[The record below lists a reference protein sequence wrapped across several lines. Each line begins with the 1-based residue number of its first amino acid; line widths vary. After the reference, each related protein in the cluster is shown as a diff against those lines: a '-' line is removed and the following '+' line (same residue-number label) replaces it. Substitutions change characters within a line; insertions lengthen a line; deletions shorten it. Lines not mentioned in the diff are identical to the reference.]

1 MKGSKMV
8 WALSFSF
15 FLLFSINSSSVYAQ
29 SSSEPTNMSE
39 WTTYDRES
47 ILTDPIAQKILEN
60 IEISKQI
67 LYDIQ
72 NPQRI
77 VTERELY
84 IDQQRQIAQQLLQ
97 EQLDRMN
104 KSYANN
110 TPRAAFEKYVAKF
123 SGEYHDY
130 LWELFDYFYSKV
142 TTAREYRDNF
152 LAYGGSHREAQ
163 QVFIEYATI
172 TKAER
177 IQFAH
182 ETALKYGLINKVS
195 NIDDFNALPTKTK
208 QAFVSYMDSKGLSE
222 FALNP
227 MYDLG
232 PRTDVV
238 TNVDNQLIT
247 EEQNAEIITIDYSE
261 DTNGL
266 EQIFEIN
273 SEENDLVQLTV
284 EEPVS
289 LTVKKFNGYNYGT
302 QYSKL
307 MNDVSEFTVS
317 AWVKPDYSSGS
328 SEFTILSKENVF
340 KLSINN
346 VKTPENIVKFSVFN
360 GFKWTTIESYS
371 VVGEEWS
378 HVAAKL
384 DGQTISLYLNGNLE
398 ATKQIEKIPILN
410 SYGYVEFVPIDGIS
424 YDSAIFFGAQQT
436 SRTGDVSTYGFFS
449 GQIDEIVIDNHSFA
463 DNEIVELCKESL
475 YFSS

>member
-1 MKGSKMV
+1 LKDSKIV

-29 SSSEPTNMSE
+29 SSSESVNLSE
-39 WTTYDRES
+39 WTTYTGES
-47 ILTDPIAQKILEN
+47 ILTDPVAQKILEN

-77 VTERELY
+77 VTEHELY
-84 IDQQRQIAQQLLQ
+84 IDQQRQIAQQQLQ

-104 KSYANN
+104 KNN
-110 TPRAAFEKYVAKF
+110 ADKFPRAAFAKYVAKF
-123 SGEYHDY
+123 PEEYHDY
-130 LWELFDYFYSKV
+130 LWELFDYLYTKV
-142 TTAREYRDNF
+142 TIAREVRDNI
-152 LAYGGSHREAQ
+152 LANGGSNRDAQ
-163 QVFIEYATI
+163 QAFVEYASI

-177 IQFAH
+177 IAYAEEMAVKH
-182 ETALKYGLINKVS
+182 GLINKVS
-195 NIDDFNALPTKTK
+195 NIEHFNALPTHTK
-208 QAFVSYMDSKGLSE
+208 QAFVSYMDSKGLGE

-227 MYDLG
+227 MYDA
-232 PRTDVV
+232 VSV
-238 TNVDNQLIT
+238 TNEVTQ
-247 EEQNAEIITIDYSE
+247 EQKSEIITIDYSE

-289 LTVKKFNGYNYGT
+289 LTVKEFNGYNYRIFESQII
-302 QYSKL
+302 QYHLSKL
-307 MNDVSEFTVS
+307 MNDASEFTVS

-328 SEFTILSKENVF
+328 SEFTIISKENAF
-340 KLSINN
+340 KLSVNN

-360 GFKWTTIESYS
+360 GFQWTTIESYS
-371 VVGEEWS
+371 IVGEEWS

-398 ATKQIEKIPILN
+398 GTKQIEGIPILN
-410 SYGYVEFVPIDGIS
+410 SYGYVELGPIDGIS
-424 YDSAIFFGAQQT
+424 SDSPILFGAQQT
-436 SRTGDVSTYGFFS
+436 SRTSDVSTNGFFS
-449 GQIDEIVIDNHSFA
+449 GQMDEIIIDNHSLT
-463 DNEIVELCKESL
+463 DQEIVELCENSHYDL
-475 YFSS
+475 A

>member
-1 MKGSKMV
+1 MKGSKTV

-29 SSSEPTNMSE
+29 SSSESINLSE
-39 WTTYDRES
+39 WTTYTGES
-47 ILTDPIAQKILEN
+47 ILTDPFAQKILEN
-60 IEISKQI
+60 IEISKQRI
-67 LYDIQ
+67 AELQ

-77 VTERELY
+77 LTEHQKFIEE
-84 IDQQRQIAQQLLQ
+84 QRKIVQQQLQ
-97 EQLDRMN
+97 EELDRMN
-104 KSYANN
+104 KNADK
-110 TPRAAFEKYVAKF
+110 TPRLAFEKMVAKYP
-123 SGEYHDY
+123 EQYHDY
-130 LWELFDYFYSKV
+130 LWELFDYLYSKV
-142 TTAREYRDNF
+142 TTAKEYRDNI
-152 LAYGGSHREAQ
+152 LAYGGSYREAQ

-182 ETALKYGLINKVS
+182 EMAVKYGLINKVS

-208 QAFVSYMDSKGLSE
+208 QAFVSYMDSKGLGE

-227 MYDLG
+227 MYDTG
-232 PRTDVV
+232 SV
-238 TNVDNQLIT
+238 TNVVTQ
-247 EEQNAEIITIDYSE
+247 EQKSEIITIDYSE
-261 DTNGL
+261 DANGL

-273 SEENDLVQLTV
+273 SKENYLAQLTV
-284 EEPVS
+284 EEPAS
-289 LTVKKFNGYNYGT
+289 TTALEFNGYNYRT
-302 QYSKL
+302 FQSQILQESKL

-328 SEFTILSKENVF
+328 SEFTIISKENAF

-410 SYGYVEFVPIDGIS
+410 SYGYVEFVQIDGIS
-424 YDSAIFFGAQQT
+424 FDSAIFFGAQQT

-463 DNEIVELCKESL
+463 DNEIVELCKESP
-475 YFSS
+475 YFSA

>member
-1 MKGSKMV
+1 MKGFQTV

-15 FLLFSINSSSVYAQ
+15 FLLFSINAGSVYAQ
-29 SSSEPTNMSE
+29 SSSEPTNLSE

-77 VTERELY
+77 VTPHELY
-84 IDQQRQIAQQLLQ
+84 IEQQRMLVQQQLQ
-97 EQLDRMN
+97 EELDRMN

-110 TPRAAFEKYVAKF
+110 TPRAAFAKYVAKF
-123 SGEYHDY
+123 PEEYHGY
-130 LWELFDYFYSKV
+130 LWELFDYLYSKV
-142 TTAREYRDNF
+142 TAAREYRDNF
-152 LAYGGSHREAQ
+152 LAYGGSHWEAQ

-182 ETALKYGLINKVS
+182 EMAVKYGLINKVS
-195 NIDDFNALPTKTK
+195 NIVHFNALPDETKT
-208 QAFVSYMDSKGLSE
+208 AFVAYMEDKGLGE
-222 FALNP
+222 FALSP
-227 MYDLG
+227 MYDDNSLAG
-232 PRTDVV
+232 SL
-238 TNVDNQLIT
+238 TNVGSEIT
-247 EEQNAEIITIDYSE
+247 TQETYSEIITIDYTE
-261 DTNGL
+261 VIL
-266 EQIFEIN
+266 EQN
-273 SEENDLVQLTV
+273 SVLDLSYQAPIPPTLI
-284 EEPVS
+284 E
-289 LTVKKFNGYNYGT
+289 FNGHEYT
-302 QYSKL
+302 TEEIQT
-307 MNDVSEFTVS
+307 MNSVSEFTLS
-317 AWVKPDYSSGS
+317 AWVKPDYSSCS
-328 SEFTILSKENVF
+328 SECTIISKENAF

-371 VVGEEWS
+371 IVGEEWS

-384 DGQTISLYLNGNLE
+384 DGQTISLYLDGNLE
-398 ATKQIEKIPILN
+398 ATKQIEEVPILN
-410 SYGYVEFVPIDGIS
+410 SYGYVEFGPIDGIS
-424 YDSAIFFGAQQT
+424 SDSAILFGAQQT

-463 DNEIVELCKESL
+463 DNEIVELCKVSP
-475 YFSS
+475 YFSA

>member
-1 MKGSKMV
+1 MKGSKTV

-29 SSSEPTNMSE
+29 SSSEPTNLSE
-39 WTTYDRES
+39 WTTYTGES

-60 IEISKQI
+60 IEISKQRI
-67 LYDIQ
+67 AELQ

-77 VTERELY
+77 LTEHQKFIEE
-84 IDQQRQIAQQLLQ
+84 QRKIVQQQLQ
-97 EQLDRMN
+97 EELDRMN
-104 KSYANN
+104 KNADK
-110 TPRAAFEKYVAKF
+110 TPRLAFEKMVAKYP
-123 SGEYHDY
+123 EQYHDY
-130 LWELFDYFYSKV
+130 LWELFDYLYSKV
-142 TTAREYRDNF
+142 TTAKEYRDNI
-152 LAYGGSHREAQ
+152 LAYGGSYREAQ

-182 ETALKYGLINKVS
+182 EMAVKYGLINKVS

-208 QAFVSYMDSKGLSE
+208 QAFVSYMDSKGLGE

-227 MYDLG
+227 MYDTG
-232 PRTDVV
+232 SV
-238 TNVDNQLIT
+238 TNVVTQ
-247 EEQNAEIITIDYSE
+247 EQKSEIITIDYSE
-261 DTNGL
+261 DANGL

-273 SEENDLVQLTV
+273 SKENYLAQLTV
-284 EEPVS
+284 EEPAS
-289 LTVKKFNGYNYGT
+289 TTALEFNGYNYRT
-302 QYSKL
+302 FQSQILQESKL

-328 SEFTILSKENVF
+328 SEFTIISKENAF

-371 VVGEEWS
+371 VIEEEWN

-398 ATKQIEKIPILN
+398 ATKQIEGIPILN
-410 SYGYVEFVPIDGIS
+410 SYGYVEFVQIDGIS
-424 YDSAIFFGAQQT
+424 SDSAILFGAQQT

-463 DNEIVELCKESL
+463 DNEIVELCKESP
-475 YFSS
+475 YFSA

>member
-1 MKGSKMV
+1 M

-29 SSSEPTNMSE
+29 SSSEPTNLSE
-39 WTTYDRES
+39 WTTYTGES

-60 IEISKQI
+60 IEISKQRI
-67 LYDIQ
+67 AELQ

-77 VTERELY
+77 MTEHQKFIEE
-84 IDQQRQIAQQLLQ
+84 QRKIVQQQLQ
-97 EQLDRMN
+97 EELDRMN
-104 KSYANN
+104 KNADK
-110 TPRAAFEKYVAKF
+110 TPRLAFEKMVAKYPD
-123 SGEYHDY
+123 EYHDY
-130 LWELFDYFYSKV
+130 LWELFDYLWSKV
-142 TTAREYRDNF
+142 TTAREHRDNI
-152 LAYGGSHREAQ
+152 LANGGSYREAQ
-163 QVFIEYATI
+163 QVFIEQATI

-182 ETALKYGLINKVS
+182 EMAVKYGLINKVS

-208 QAFVSYMDSKGLSE
+208 QAFVSYMDSKGLGE
-222 FALNP
+222 FAMNP
-227 MYDLG
+227 MYDIES
-232 PRTDVV
+232 V
-238 TNVDNQLIT
+238 TNEVTQ
-247 EEQNAEIITIDYSE
+247 EQKSETITIDYSE

-266 EQIFEIN
+266 EQTFEIN
-273 SEENDLVQLTV
+273 SEENDLVHLTV
-284 EEPVS
+284 KEPVS
-289 LTVKKFNGYNYGT
+289 LTMKEYNGYNYRIFKSQII
-302 QYSKL
+302 QYHLSKL
-307 MNDVSEFTVS
+307 MNDASEFTVS

-328 SEFTILSKENVF
+328 SEFTILSKENAF

-371 VVGEEWS
+371 IIEEEWS

-410 SYGYVEFVPIDGIS
+410 SYGYVELGPIDGIS
-424 YDSAIFFGAQQT
+424 SDSAILFGAQQT

-463 DNEIVELCKESL
+463 DNEIIELCKESP
-475 YFSS
+475 YFSA